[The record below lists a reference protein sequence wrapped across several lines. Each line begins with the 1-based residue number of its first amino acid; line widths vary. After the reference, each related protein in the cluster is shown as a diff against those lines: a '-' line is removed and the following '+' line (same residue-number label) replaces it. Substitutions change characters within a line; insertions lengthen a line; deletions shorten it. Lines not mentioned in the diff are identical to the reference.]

1 MLQTTQ
7 QSSSTPVNPKD
18 MTTAEQQPPL
28 QSPNAKQSVPGLNT
42 IQPTAQKTLKDE
54 ILQLGTRTSTPTKG
68 CSIRLIDVQNLM
80 GGNQSINLEDYDS
93 ANEDGDITQIN
104 NNQDADISNNL
115 TNLHQAMITSLIVQ
129 QPTTKVIN
137 NIILATNNNDST
149 STDQKERFANYE
161 RRMLDTSQPSNEKI
175 TNETFETIKEQSTRD
190 IPTASPIS
198 STYRALRAEFQKMI
212 RIDHHIKSLS
222 ICTQKG
228 HIPAGLSLYK
238 KLNVIGPKPELD
250 IDLRRIQYK
259 AEIETL
265 ERLLSHYQ
273 ETQIENLSACRNLDK
288 LYYRLP
294 SEERLQIR
302 SKMILMSES
311 LAFELKQKR
320 SKKQLNVDINT
331 DSDRD
336 DLPLDNRQPPKPQRR
351 PIRGRRRI
359 QNNQD
364 Q

>member
-1 MLQTTQ
+1 MF
-7 QSSSTPVNPKD
+7 K
-18 MTTAEQQPPL
+18 
-28 QSPNAKQSVPGLNT
+28 
-42 IQPTAQKTLKDE
+42 
-54 ILQLGTRTSTPTKG
+54 
-68 CSIRLIDVQNLM
+68 
-80 GGNQSINLEDYDS
+80 
-93 ANEDGDITQIN
+93 
-104 NNQDADISNNL
+104 
-115 TNLHQAMITSLIVQ
+115 
-129 QPTTKVIN
+129 
-137 NIILATNNNDST
+137 
-149 STDQKERFANYE
+149 
-161 RRMLDTSQPSNEKI
+161 
-175 TNETFETIKEQSTRD
+175 
-190 IPTASPIS
+190 
-198 STYRALRAEFQKMI
+198 
-212 RIDHHIKSLS
+212 
-222 ICTQKG
+222 
-228 HIPAGLSLYK
+228 
-238 KLNVIGPKPELD
+238 
-250 IDLRRIQYK
+250 RRIQYK